1 MKIVLKRDCLQEPLF
16 VAEEAGCQVRS
27 AIAEDGRRF
36 PAQKCDG
43 GVIVLITGRAG
54 EEMELTLSDAAMEGG
69 VELIQGENKV
79 EVLVNGQLF
88 TAYQYDPAIAKP
100 YLGPICHA
108 DGTQFTR
115 LDLTA
120 QEHPHQRSVI
130 CAVGDVNGVD
140 FWNEYG
146 NFGYERHQKIT
157 EMISGPAFGRIAAEI
172 HWEDK
177 NGAKFLREERRY
189 TFYPQSEKC
198 RYVDLEITFFADYG
212 PVTFGPTKEAGPLGI
227 RVAEF
232 IRADKGG
239 CMLNSYG
246 ARGEAECWSKSAQYC
261 QYEGRQNGKTYGIA
275 AFDNETNERY
285 PTAWHIRDY
294 GLFAANNLYFKGGLE
309 IPQGEKLT
317 YTFRLAFYEGQTDV
331 QNRFNLYL
339 ADQQARKA

>member
-1 MKIVLKRDCLQEPLF
+1 MKLVLKRNCDREPMFFQEE
-16 VAEEAGCQVRS
+16 VSDQIRS
-27 AIAEDGRRF
+27 AVTADGQFF
-36 PAQKCDG
+36 PAQKCEG
-43 GVIVLITGRAG
+43 GVIVLVSGCAG
-54 EEMELTLSDAAMEGG
+54 TEMELTLSEQGVGDG
-69 VELIQGENKV
+69 VELVQGENRV
-79 EVLVNGQLF
+79 DVMENGQFF
-88 TAYQYDPAIAKP
+88 TSYQYDPAIAKP

-157 EMISGPAFGRIAAEI
+157 EMTSGPAFGRITAEI

-177 NGAKFLREERRY
+177 DNVKFMREERKY
-189 TFYPQSEKC
+189 TFYSQNEIC

-212 PVTFGPTKEAGPLGI
+212 HVTFGPTKEAGPLGI

-239 CMLNSYG
+239 CMTNSYG
-246 ARGEAECWSKSAQYC
+246 AVGEAECWSKSAQYC
-261 QYEGRQNGKTYGIA
+261 QYEGELNGKVYGIA
-275 AFDNETNERY
+275 AFDSESNERY

-317 YTFRLAFYEGQTDV
+317 YKFRLCFYEGRQDM

-339 ADQQARKA
+339 SGSQT